1 MVISIGGHIT
11 IIVGFRMQKILGLL
25 ILSLIISSCGKTNV
39 VKTVGATPTIENL
52 ETINPNFSKFE
63 GTYDLIQMR
72 LGDCGASIQIVRE
85 CSGLKLT
92 SNNTGPEDFCNI
104 NKSGSAEGI
113 INTIEGNT
121 LKSVVSLSAEIKFTK
136 TLTIRNNG
144 VLEKVSQLKGR
155 NSHCLYQKR

>member
-1 MVISIGGHIT
+1 
-11 IIVGFRMQKILGLL
+11 MQKILGLL

-52 ETINPNFSKFE
+52 ETVNPNFSKFE

-72 LGDCGASIQIVRE
+72 LGDCGASIQIARE

-104 NKSGSAEGI
+104 NKGGSAGGI
-113 INTIEGNT
+113 INTIEGNV
-121 LKSVVSLSAEIKFTK
+121 LKSVVTISNQIKFTK
-136 TLTIRNNG
+136 TLTLRNNG
-144 VLEKVSQLKGR
+144 ILEKMSQQKRG